1 MDVKVF
7 YVAPEVNMVELKPEG
22 VLCASQRDG
31 QIDQLEVKY
40 DWSDMW
46 NN

>member
-7 YVAPEVNMVELKPEG
+7 YVAPEVNIVELKSEG

-31 QIDQLEVKY
+31 QIDQLEFKY